1 MEFDDLSN
9 LTTIGLEGAGALI
22 LVALAI
28 KIYRM
33 KIHTRSGCC
42 GEHFIIETMN
52 KANSSNDLEF
62 TAIDMDKN
70 KSQGII

>member
-42 GEHFIIETMN
+42 GERFVIETMN

-62 TAIDMDKN
+62 TAIDIDKN

>member
-42 GEHFIIETMN
+42 GESIVIETMN
-52 KANSSNDLEF
+52 RANSSNDLEF
-62 TAIDMDKN
+62 TAIDIDKN

>member
-1 MEFDDLSN
+1 MEFNELSS
-9 LTTIGLEGAGALI
+9 LTTIGLEGSAVLI
-22 LVALAI
+22 LVTLAI

-42 GEHFIIETMN
+42 GEHFMIETMN
-52 KANSSNDLEF
+52 KADSSNDLEF
-62 TAIDMDKN
+62 TAIDIDKN